1 MIELISNVN
10 EEAPLLLTVGGCF
23 FAFENHEVQ
32 EGSPL
37 NLMFMNSME
46 KATEE
51 GRVRTAQVS
60 IVENQGVWFVMWN
73 EIKEDG
79 RSEQETWYEGL
90 HWDEMMSSFREG
102 VFMKQCGGFKPLL
115 EMSVSEVDGL
125 DGRAAFVQMLHF
137 YSEKHSNEELYE
149 ALRQWR
155 WKQASRESKA
165 QFIVATNRLLKL
177 ISTFVPQTEEELLQL
192 PGFGRTKLSMYG
204 AEILAL
210 TAKLPQNG
218 LFPLTWVEE
227 KVDPMEFNAW
237 LMEEK
242 ERKRKAEADKQ
253 EIKRKLLEAISR
265 GEQLDKLMEQTKVQ
279 RRNLLLW
286 IEELDRDGYDLE
298 SYIEQLL
305 EPIPAAERERAWRAF
320 QQQGDRYLKPI
331 LQAVYK
337 EEELSV
343 KDADRIYEWLRLLR
357 MKFRRANAM
366 KSVEAS

>member
-1 MIELISNVN
+1 M
-10 EEAPLLLTVGGCF
+10 
-23 FAFENHEVQ
+23 
-32 EGSPL
+32 
-37 NLMFMNSME
+37 NLMFLNCLE

-60 IVENQGVWFVMWN
+60 IGENQGVWVVMWN
-73 EIKEDG
+73 EVKEDG

-102 VFMKQCGGFKPLL
+102 VFTKQCEGFKPLL
-115 EMSVSEVDGL
+115 EMNVSEADGL
-125 DGRAAFVQMLHF
+125 GGRAAFVQMLHF

-165 QFIVATNRLLKL
+165 QFIIATNRLLKM
-177 ISTFVPQTEEELLQL
+177 ISAFVPQTEEELLQL
-192 PGFGRTKLSMYG
+192 PGFGRTKLTMYG
-204 AEILAL
+204 TEILAL
-210 TAKLPQNG
+210 TTTFSRNAS
-218 LFPLTWVEE
+218 FPLTWVEG
-227 KVDPMEFNAW
+227 KTDPLEFNAW
-237 LMEEK
+237 LLEEK

-265 GEQLDKLMEQTKVQ
+265 GEQLDKLIEQTRVQ

-305 EPIPAAERERAWRAF
+305 EPIPAEERDLAWKAF
-320 QQQGDRYLKPI
+320 ELQGDRYLKPI
-331 LQAVYK
+331 LQTVYK
-337 EEELSV
+337 DEELSAE
-343 KDADRIYEWLRLLR
+343 DADRIYEWLRLLR
-357 MKFRRANAM
+357 MKFRRVNAM
-366 KSVEAS
+366 KAVEAS

>member
-1 MIELISNVN
+1 M
-10 EEAPLLLTVGGCF
+10 
-23 FAFENHEVQ
+23 
-32 EGSPL
+32 
-37 NLMFMNSME
+37 NLMFLNSME

-60 IVENQGVWFVMWN
+60 ICENQGSWVVMWN

-79 RSEQETWYEGL
+79 HSEQETWYEGL
-90 HWDEMMSSFREG
+90 QWDEMLSSFRER
-102 VFMKQCGGFKPLL
+102 VFMKQCDGFHPML

-125 DGRAAFVQMLHF
+125 DGRAAFIQMLHF

-155 WKQASRESKA
+155 WKQASREGKA
-165 QFIVATNRLLKL
+165 QFIIATNRLLKM

-192 PGFGRTKLSMYG
+192 PGFGRTKSTMYS

-210 TAKLPQNG
+210 TVQSSQSG
-218 LFPLTWVEE
+218 TFPLTWVEG
-227 KVDPMEFNAW
+227 KIDPLEFNAW
-237 LMEEK
+237 LLEEK

-265 GEQLDKLMEQTKVQ
+265 GEQLDQLIEQTRVQ

-298 SYIEQLL
+298 SYIELML
-305 EPIPAAERERAWRAF
+305 EPIPAEERELAWKAF
-320 QQQGDRYLKPI
+320 EQQGDRYLKPI
-331 LQAVYK
+331 LQTVYK
-337 EEELSV
+337 QEELSA
-343 KDADRIYEWLRLLR
+343 KEADRIYEWLRLLR

-366 KSVEAS
+366 KAVEAF